1 MSGEK
6 LCPEK
11 FLHRFNT
18 IPSNPFL
25 LIAEDYYYTFDTTQ
39 YIDIDYIQI
48 NSKKYSKAYITY
60 NHITQDLKGPDGG
73 LFFSLTIYYTNKPNK
88 PKQSISFKP
97 EPFLK
102 DDNKSIVLYS
112 KESPGY
118 RLIFKKVSARDVS
131 TPNKIA
137 TATNGYKT
145 PHTPATIPPVT
156 PVPTSAPSMLSK
168 YNTPSKTFKKTPSY
182 NPDLVDEYT
191 NAIDGDIILD
201 TDHKLKSVITDYK
214 TKCEKQS
221 QHDYILPDN
230 IKNDDKMS
238 DVINKLLT
246 SKPDIINNLIKTDP
260 DFTCCDNVDM
270 GELVLKTSIVPCS
283 NLIPDKYKK
292 FGEKYDPNV
301 DKKSH
306 EIKPP
311 ELHKHRVHDKFSI
324 LIIVLICLLIFIIIL
339 NII

>member
-1 MSGEK
+1 MGEDK

-11 FLHRFNT
+11 FSHRFNT
-18 IPSNPFL
+18 ISSDPFK
-25 LIAEDYYYTFDTTQ
+25 LIAEDYYYTFDKNESF
-39 YIDIDYIQI
+39 DIDYIVI
-48 NSKKYSKAYITY
+48 NDIKYSKAYITY
-60 NHITQDLKGPDGG
+60 NRLTNNLRDPLDMPIMK
-73 LFFSLTIYYTNKPNK
+73 LTIYYTNNRLHSGHFQ
-88 PKQSISFKP
+88 PKH
-97 EPFLK
+97 FLK

-112 KESPGY
+112 DNHIGF
-118 RLIFKKVSARDVS
+118 RLILERVKSHEVS
-131 TPNKIA
+131 TPEKIA
-137 TATNGYKT
+137 NVKSQNKFTYT
-145 PHTPATIPPVT
+145 PPTTPPPTPAPSPIPKI
-156 PVPTSAPSMLSK
+156 LSK
-168 YNTPSKTFKKTPSY
+168 YNTKSKTFKKTNSY
-182 NPDLVDEYT
+182 DPNLVGEYT
-191 NAIDGDIILD
+191 NTIYGDIILD
-201 TDHKLKSVITDYK
+201 TDHKLKSVITEYQ
-214 TKCEKQS
+214 TKCEKQP

-238 DVINKLLT
+238 DVINKLT

-260 DFTCCDNVDM
+260 TFTCCDNVDM

-292 FGEKYDPNV
+292 FGEKYDPNE

>member
-1 MSGEK
+1 MRDEK

-18 IPSNPFL
+18 IPSDPFK
-25 LIAEDYYYTFDTTQ
+25 LIAEDYYYTFDNKKSF
-39 YIDIDYIQI
+39 DIDYIVI
-48 NSKKYSKAYITY
+48 DNNKYSKAYITFNRET
-60 NHITQDLKGPDGG
+60 NHLKGPDNNQIRK
-73 LFFSLTIYYTNKPNK
+73 LNIYYTNNRLHSGHFQ
-88 PKQSISFKP
+88 PKH
-97 EPFLK
+97 LLR
-102 DDNKSIVLYS
+102 DDNKSIVLYA
-112 KESPGY
+112 EDHLGF
-118 RLIFKKVSARDVS
+118 RLILERVDSS
-131 TPNKIA
+131 TPGKIA
-137 TATNGYKT
+137 NVKRNHNMTYT
-145 PHTPATIPPVT
+145 PPTTPPPTPAPSPIPKI
-156 PVPTSAPSMLSK
+156 LSK
-168 YNTPSKTFKKTPSY
+168 YNTKSKTFKKTNSY
-182 NPDLVDEYT
+182 DPNLVGEYT
-191 NAIDGDIILD
+191 NTIYGDIILD

-292 FGEKYDPNV
+292 YGEKYDPNV